1 MRILLIGATGGTG
14 VEVIRQALQRHVEV
28 TAVLRSP
35 DKLGELASEI
45 TIATGSVFD
54 AGDIAAAVTGC
65 DAVLSAIGS
74 PGGLLGRGATTVYS
88 QAAAALVSGMSR
100 AGIGRLVFCTSAG
113 VEPDD
118 PGEVLPY
125 RLIAK
130 PLFLQR
136 SYDDMSVAERLIT
149 ASGLDWTLVRP
160 ARLTDR
166 PGGSGYRVSP
176 RYRARGGA
184 AIPRA
189 DVASFMLDQI
199 TDSTWVRA
207 TPTLTR

>member
-1 MRILLIGATGGTG
+1 MRILLIGGTGGTG
-14 VEVIRQALQRHVEV
+14 LEVVRQALQRHVEV

-35 DKLGELASEI
+35 EKLGDFASEI
-45 TIATGSVFD
+45 TIAPGSVFD
-54 AGDIAAAVTGC
+54 AGAIAAAGAGC

-74 PGGLLGRGATTVYS
+74 PGGFRGRGATTVYS
-88 QAAAALVSGMSR
+88 RAAAALVDGMPR
-100 AGIGRLVFCTSAG
+100 AGIGRLLFCTSAG

-125 RLIAK
+125 RLIVK
-130 PLFLQR
+130 PLFLQL
-136 SYDDMSVAERLIT
+136 SYDDMIVAERLIT
-149 ASGLDWTLVRP
+149 RSSLEWTLVRP

-166 PGGSGYRVSP
+166 PGGRGYRVSP
-176 RYRARGGA
+176 RYRARGGT

-189 DVASFMLDQI
+189 DVASFMLDQV

>member
-1 MRILLIGATGGTG
+1 MRILLVGATGGTG
-14 VEVIRQALQRHVEV
+14 LEIVRQALRRGVHV
-28 TAVLRSP
+28 TAIVRSP
-35 DKLGELASEI
+35 EKLEQLASSI
-45 TIATGSVFD
+45 TLAPGSVFD
-54 AGDIAAAVTGC
+54 ADDIAAAGAGC

-74 PGGLLGRGATTVYS
+74 PGGFLGLGATTVYS
-88 QAAAALVSGMSR
+88 RAAAALIGGMPG
-100 AGIGRLVFCTSAG
+100 AGTRRLLFCTSAG

-136 SYDDMSVAERLIT
+136 SYDDMTAAERAIT
-149 ASGLDWTLVRP
+149 ASDLDWTLVRP

-166 PGGSGYRVSP
+166 PGGRDYRVSP
-176 RYRARGGA
+176 RYRARGGT

-189 DVASFMLDQI
+189 DVASFMLDQV
-199 TDSTWVRA
+199 TDSTWLRA

>member
-1 MRILLIGATGGTG
+1 MRILLVGATGGTG
-14 VEVIRQALQRHVEV
+14 LEVIRQALQRGVEV
-28 TAVLRSP
+28 TAILRSP
-35 DKLGELASEI
+35 DKLGELACAI
-45 TIATGSVFD
+45 TIAPGSVFD
-54 AGDIAAAVTGC
+54 AGDIAAAGTGC

-74 PGGLLGRGATTVYS
+74 PGGFLGRGATTVYS
-88 QAAAALVSGMSR
+88 QTAAALVGGMPR
-100 AGIGRLVFCTSAG
+100 AGISRLIFCTSAG

-149 ASGLDWTLVRP
+149 TSDLDWTLVRP
-160 ARLTDR
+160 ARLTNR
-166 PGGSGYRVSP
+166 PGSSGYRVSP
-176 RYRARGGA
+176 RYRARGGT

-189 DVASFMLDQI
+189 DVANFMLDQI
-199 TDSTWVRA
+199 TDSTWTRA

>member
-1 MRILLIGATGGTG
+1 MRVLLIGATGGTG
-14 VEVIRQALQRHVEV
+14 LEVIRQALQRHVAV

-35 DKLGELASEI
+35 EKLGGLASKI
-45 TIATGSVFD
+45 TIAPGSVFD
-54 AGDIAAAVTGC
+54 AGVVAAAATGC

-74 PGGLLGRGATTVYS
+74 PGGLLSRGATTVYS
-88 QAAAALVSGMSR
+88 RAAAALVGGMPR
-100 AGIGRLVFCTSAG
+100 AGIQRLVFCTSAG
-113 VEPDD
+113 VEPND
-118 PGEVLPY
+118 PGEILPY
-125 RLIAK
+125 RLIVK

-149 ASGLDWTLVRP
+149 TSGLDWTLVRP
-160 ARLTDR
+160 ARLTNH
-166 PGGSGYRVSP
+166 PSGSGYRVSP
-176 RYRARGGA
+176 RYRARGGT

>member
-14 VEVIRQALQRHVEV
+14 LEVIRQALQRHVEV

-35 DKLGELASEI
+35 DKLGDLASRV
-45 TIATGSVFD
+45 TIAPGSVFD
-54 AGDIAAAVTGC
+54 AGVIATAGTGC

-74 PGGLLGRGATTVYS
+74 PGGFLGRGATTVYS
-88 QAAAALVSGMSR
+88 QAAAALVSGMPR
-100 AGIGRLVFCTSAG
+100 AGVGRLVFCTSAG
-113 VEPDD
+113 VGPHD
-118 PGEVLPY
+118 PGEILPY

-136 SYDDMSVAERLIT
+136 SYDDMSVAEHMIT
-149 ASGLDWTLVRP
+149 ASALEWTLVRP

-166 PGGSGYRVSP
+166 PGGDGYRVSP
-176 RYRARGGA
+176 RYRAQGGT

-199 TDSTWVRA
+199 TDTTWTRA